1 MSDRKQAGDNMCY
14 CKNDEIESLKEGN
27 KNKDKT
33 IDVLI
38 SLYNKVIV
46 FMSVKEQKIVKQEK
60 IIRKLAGKIK
70 GCPEMNCPGPLDC
83 NFVECWRAWAEKGGI
98 SNVPTG

>member
-60 IIRKLAGKIK
+60 IINFLISHMPCDSYKCSDNRDEEKCRKCI
-70 GCPEMNCPGPLDC
+70 LDW
-83 NFVECWRAWAEKGGI
+83 VEKEG
-98 SNVPTG
+98 S